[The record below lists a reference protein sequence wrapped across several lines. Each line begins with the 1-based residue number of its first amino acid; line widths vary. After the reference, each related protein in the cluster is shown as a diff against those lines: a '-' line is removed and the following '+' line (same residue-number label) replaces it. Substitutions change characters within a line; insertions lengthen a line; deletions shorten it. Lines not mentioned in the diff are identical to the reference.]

1 MDPETFFIL
10 SADRLVLQK
19 CKKANCCKRSY
30 QSNELEQKGDVIC
43 STVTSPEAARVWE
56 E

>member
-1 MDPETFFIL
+1 
-10 SADRLVLQK
+10 LVLQK